1 MHTPLQILTKYWSF
15 SHFRPFQEE
24 IINAVLEG
32 NDVLALLPTGGG
44 KSICYQVPA
53 MMKEGICIVISP
65 LIALMKDQV
74 EHLKSKGIPAIAIY
88 SGISKKE
95 IDIALDNCVYGKIK
109 FLYLSPERLVS
120 DLVQLRIS
128 KMNVNLLAVDEAHCI
143 SQWGYDFR
151 PPYLK
156 IADIK
161 EHINNAPVLALTAT
175 ATPIVREDIQKKLLF
190 KKKLVF
196 QQSFAREN
204 LAYIGIHEENKLQR
218 ILNILNKVKGSGLI
232 YVRNRR
238 KTKEIVEFLQK
249 NKVSSDY
256 YHAGLD
262 TILRSAK
269 QDNWKS
275 GKTRIMVA
283 TNAFGMGIDKPDVR
297 TVIHY
302 ELPDSLEAYYQE
314 AGRAGRDG
322 IKSYATFIHNA
333 SDKIDLEKKA
343 EMSFPEISDIKRV
356 YQALANYLQVPSGSG
371 KGVSYDFDISSFSE
385 TYNLNTTL
393 VYNALHILELEGLI
407 ALSDAIFIPSRI
419 KILLDH
425 RDLYD
430 FQVKNKKYDDFIKII
445 LRSYDGVFDNYT
457 NIKEEELARRSET
470 TIEMTAKYLNQLND
484 IGIISYLP
492 RKDIP
497 QLTFLEERMNVEDLL
512 ISKANLLDRKK
523 AHYEKIKAVIDFADN
538 NSQCRSI
545 LLLSYFGEITS
556 IRCGICDFCLKRNK
570 MELNDMEFE
579 STEEEI
585 LKILITHPM
594 KLEQLIPKIKTVHQ
608 DKAIKVVEWMLDNQ
622 KIINSDNNLLTPSD
636 K

>member
-53 MMKEGICIVISP
+53 MMKDGICMVISP

-95 IDIALDNCVYGKIK
+95 IDIVLDNCIYGKIK

-120 DLVQLRIS
+120 EMVQMRIS

-161 EHINNAPVLALTAT
+161 EHINNAPILALTAT
-175 ATPIVREDIQKKLLF
+175 ATPKVREDIQEKLLF

-204 LAYIGIHEENKLQR
+204 LAYIGIQEENKLQR

-232 YVRNRR
+232 YVRNRK
-238 KTKEIVEFLQK
+238 KTKEITEFLQK

-262 TILRSAK
+262 TTLRSTK

-322 IKSYATFIHNA
+322 IKSYATFIYNA

-343 EMSFPEISDIKRV
+343 EMSFPEIADIKRV

-393 VYNALHILELEGLI
+393 VYNSLHILELEGLI

-470 TIEMTAKYLNQLND
+470 TQDITNKYLNQLND
-484 IGIISYLP
+484 TGIISFLP

-497 QLTFLEERMNVEDLL
+497 QLTFIEERMNVEDLS
-512 ISKANLLDRKK
+512 ISKANLMDRKK
-523 AHYEKIKAVIDFADN
+523 AHYAKMKAVIDFADN

-556 IRCGICDFCLKRNK
+556 VRCGICDFCLKRNK
-570 MELNDMEFE
+570 LELNDMEFE

-585 LKILITHPM
+585 LELLISHPM
-594 KLEQLIPKIKTVHQ
+594 KLEHLVSKIKTVHE
-608 DKAIKVVEWMLDNQ
+608 DKAIKVIEWMLDNH
-622 KIINSDNNLLTPSD
+622 KITNSDNNHLMPAN

>member
-65 LIALMKDQV
+65 LISLMKDQV

-95 IDIALDNCVYGKIK
+95 IDIALDNCIYGKIK

-120 DLVQLRIS
+120 DMVQLRIS
-128 KMNVNLLAVDEAHCI
+128 KMKVNLLAVDEAHCI
-143 SQWGYDFR
+143 SQWGCDFR

-161 EHINNAPVLALTAT
+161 EHINKAPVLALTAT
-175 ATPIVREDIQKKLLF
+175 ATPKVREDIQEKLLF

-249 NKVSSDY
+249 NRISSDY

-262 TILRSAK
+262 TTLRSTK

-322 IKSYATFIHNA
+322 IKSYATFVHNA

-385 TYNLNTTL
+385 TYNLNTSL

-457 NIKEEELARRSET
+457 NIKEEELARRTEITLEIT
-470 TIEMTAKYLNQLND
+470 TKYLNQLNET
-484 IGIISYLP
+484 GVISYLP

-497 QLTFLEERMNVEDLL
+497 QLTFLEERMNAEDLS
-512 ISKANLLDRKK
+512 ISKANLMDRKK

-556 IRCGICDFCLKRNK
+556 TRCGICDFCLKRNK
-570 MELNDMEFE
+570 MELNDIEFE
-579 STEEEI
+579 SVAEEI
-585 LKILITHPM
+585 LKLLITHPM

-608 DKAIKVVEWMLDNQ
+608 EKALKVVEWMLDNQ
-622 KIINSDNNLLTPSD
+622 KIINSDNNLLIPSD

>member
-53 MMKEGICIVISP
+53 MMKDGICIVISP

-95 IDIALDNCVYGKIK
+95 IDIALDNCIYGKIK

-120 DLVQLRIS
+120 EMVQMRIS

-161 EHINNAPVLALTAT
+161 EHINKAPVLALTAT
-175 ATPIVREDIQKKLLF
+175 ATPKVREDIQEKLLF

-204 LAYIGIHEENKLQR
+204 LAYIGIQEENKLQR

-232 YVRNRR
+232 YVRNRK
-238 KTKEIVEFLQK
+238 KTKEIAEFLQK
-249 NKVSSDY
+249 NKISSDY

-262 TILRSAK
+262 TTLRSTK

-322 IKSYATFIHNA
+322 VKSYATFIHNP

-343 EMSFPEISDIKRV
+343 EMSFPEITDIKRV

-371 KGVSYDFDISSFSE
+371 KGVSYDFDISAFSE

-393 VYNALHILELEGLI
+393 VYNSLHILELEGLI

-470 TIEMTAKYLNQLND
+470 TQDITNKYLNQLND
-484 IGIISYLP
+484 TGIISFLP

-497 QLTFLEERMNVEDLL
+497 QLTFIEERMNVEDLS
-512 ISKANLLDRKK
+512 ISKANLMDRKK
-523 AHYEKIKAVIDFADN
+523 AHYAKMKAVIDFADN

-556 IRCGICDFCLKRNK
+556 VRCGICDFCLKRNK
-570 MELNDMEFE
+570 LELNDMEFE

-585 LKILITHPM
+585 LELLISHPM
-594 KLEQLIPKIKTVHQ
+594 KLEHLVSKIKTVHE
-608 DKAIKVVEWMLDNQ
+608 DKAIKVIEWMLDNH
-622 KIINSDNNLLTPSD
+622 KITNSDNNHLMPAN